1 MKALEN
7 AKTMGEK
14 EVIAKIASAGLQEYG
29 VFPEAL
35 TGKWAAKQE
44 ETDGKVAGVAAG
56 INNSDTKRVLLNLLR
71 TDADKIFVIENGKVE
86 ECGTHEELLGQQ
98 KLYQKMWE
106 THISTKDNGEE
117 NTVYA

>member
-29 VFPEAL
+29 VFPEVL

-44 ETDGKVAGVAAG
+44 
-56 INNSDTKRVLLNLLR
+56 
-71 TDADKIFVIENGKVE
+71 
-86 ECGTHEELLGQQ
+86 
-98 KLYQKMWE
+98 
-106 THISTKDNGEE
+106 
-117 NTVYA
+117 